1 MATKDDVGVWYL
13 NADGSDAIKDFPT
26 IQRANAEKLTATRAP
41 SIAGFSLDK
50 SLKNATASQYMIGKT
65 GTLTVEFKTP
75 QFTTAPEVFRDRIL
89 YGYRPRYAVPFM
101 LTGITDLLEP
111 TVTAFIIDPDG
122 YIKRNPKTPLSADT
136 YYAGT
141 VVWLAS

>member
-1 MATKDDVGVWYL
+1 MATKDDVGVCSL
-13 NADGSDAIKDFPT
+13 KAAGPD
-26 IQRANAEKLTATRAP
+26 AEKVFPAIQPATAKNPPATRAP

-50 SLKNATASQYMIGKT
+50 SLKNANASQYMIGKVS
-65 GTLTVEFKTP
+65 TLTVEFKTP

-122 YIKRNPKTPLSADT
+122 YIKRNPKTPLAAEA
-136 YYAGT
+136 YYVGT